1 MEMPKQKKIL
11 MPRGAIQKKAEW
23 SGTRGSYLTHIPNLS
38 RDTLEEIEVVP
49 IREPFTYS
57 RVVYDH
63 DRSEYVYE
71 VWEPQ
76 LNAEEKEF
84 LDMIKD
90 SLNRTLE
97 YEWDKM
103 AEKDKKEYLQ
113 EAVDSF
119 IKSRGLRLAPAS
131 KDKLVY
137 CIIRDF
143 VGYGPVD
150 VLMADPRIEDVS
162 CDGTGIPLF
171 IFHQKFESI
180 KTNVVFDD
188 DDGLNSFAVML
199 GQRCAK
205 QISVAN
211 PILDGTSVE
220 GHRVQ
225 ATYSHEVTT
234 RGSSFTIRR
243 YKEKPFTPV
252 ELVKFGTASAEMV
265 AYLWVA
271 VENGKSMMVCGGTA
285 SGKTA
290 TLNSAALFIRPGA
303 KIVSIEDTREI
314 NLHHENWIPGTT
326 RSGVGG
332 RGPDGKAGGEID
344 MYALVRAA
352 LRQRPN
358 YIVVGEVRG
367 KETYT
372 MFQAMAT
379 GHPTM
384 STMHA
389 DSVKSM
395 VNRLENPPIN
405 TPRILLTALNFVIIQ
420 SHARIGDSIVRRMKQ
435 IVELVGFEPETNELI
450 TNTVYEWDAATD
462 TFVYKGHSFLF
473 DEIMEMKNMTHE
485 EMEAEFQRRV
495 DIINYMLQKNL
506 IDFREIAKIVVQYW
520 TGSDPELEDNLLK
533 AHIRLRPEEYLA
545 VAWMN
550 TTFAAVG
557 AVVAAFV
564 AALFLLILS
573 IPIVTLLTIFALV
586 AAIPIFFSY
595 MYAFGLPVGYHGKPA
610 GMAKKRGHK
619 IDKRISGAMSF
630 ISAMASADV
639 PVDVIFKE
647 LSKQTIYGEVAKE
660 AEWITRDTELLG
672 LDILTAIR
680 KAAQR
685 SPSSKF
691 SDFLQ
696 GVVTTST
703 SGGQLKP
710 YFLVKAE
717 QFEKEDRLEMRKK
730 METLGMLAESFVTV
744 VVAFPLFLVVIMA
757 IMALIS
763 KTGSGFV
770 VLLLYVVVALMIPM
784 SQFGFIFVIWNMEQ
798 EG

>member
-1 MEMPKQKKIL
+1 MPKQKKIL

-23 SGTRGSYLTHIPNLS
+23 SGTRGSYLTHIPNLA

-131 KDKLVY
+131 KDKIVY
-137 CIIRDF
+137 YIIRDF
-143 VGYGPVD
+143 VGY
-150 VLMADPRIEDVS
+150 A
-162 CDGTGIPLF
+162 
-171 IFHQKFESI
+171 
-180 KTNVVFDD
+180 
-188 DDGLNSFAVML
+188 
-199 GQRCAK
+199 
-205 QISVAN
+205 
-211 PILDGTSVE
+211 
-220 GHRVQ
+220 
-225 ATYSHEVTT
+225 
-234 RGSSFTIRR
+234 
-243 YKEKPFTPV
+243 PV

-271 VENGKSMMVCGGTA
+271 VESGKSMMVCGGTA

-314 NLHHENWIPGTT
+314 NLPHENWIPGTT
-326 RSGVGG
+326 RSGVGE
-332 RGPDGKAGGEID
+332 RGADGKAGGEID
-344 MYALVRAA
+344 MYDLVRAA

-495 DIINYMLQKNL
+495 DIVNYMLQKNL
-506 IDFREIAKIVVQYW
+506 IDFREIAKIVVQYYQYPEDTAKRVREEMGW
-520 TGSDPELEDNLLK
+520 QDHAVMKAVETGGE
-533 AHIRLRPEEYLA
+533 
-545 VAWMN
+545 
-550 TTFAAVG
+550 TVG
-557 AVVAAFV
+557 
-564 AALFLLILS
+564 
-573 IPIVTLLTIFALV
+573 
-586 AAIPIFFSY
+586 
-595 MYAFGLPVGYHGKPA
+595 
-610 GMAKKRGHK
+610 
-619 IDKRISGAMSF
+619 
-630 ISAMASADV
+630 
-639 PVDVIFKE
+639 
-647 LSKQTIYGEVAKE
+647 
-660 AEWITRDTELLG
+660 
-672 LDILTAIR
+672 
-680 KAAQR
+680 
-685 SPSSKF
+685 
-691 SDFLQ
+691 
-696 GVVTTST
+696 
-703 SGGQLKP
+703 
-710 YFLVKAE
+710 
-717 QFEKEDRLEMRKK
+717 
-730 METLGMLAESFVTV
+730 
-744 VVAFPLFLVVIMA
+744 
-757 IMALIS
+757 
-763 KTGSGFV
+763 
-770 VLLLYVVVALMIPM
+770 
-784 SQFGFIFVIWNMEQ
+784 
-798 EG
+798 